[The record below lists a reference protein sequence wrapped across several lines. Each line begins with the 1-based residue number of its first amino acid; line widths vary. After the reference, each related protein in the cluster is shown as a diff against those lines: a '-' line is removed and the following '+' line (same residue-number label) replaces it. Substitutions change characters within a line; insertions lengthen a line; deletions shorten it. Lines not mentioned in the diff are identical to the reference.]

1 MDNRTWLSL
10 ARRIRQKREAKCFD
24 EEYFLDVLQVWNEK
38 VRHQSMEE
46 LAEMYADAML
56 DDPLKWEEHISRS
69 QTDSLAWDAIK
80 ALLGKVRPLLEGPFP
95 LSVPLARLRSWA
107 FDVALG
113 IRPGPK
119 KGAGGDDRVLRTRN
133 AAIVVTLQH
142 LKDLGTP
149 PSTSNESARAG
160 TGFQLVGERVRREYD
175 SIRDVWRQNKGMLDE
190 PDTVPFYEA
199 AIAGPVA
206 LFCLTIVLRGDLE
219 RIERIEQAH
228 QAWRQDFSEW
238 FQSTRSP
245 F

>member
-1 MDNRTWLSL
+1 
-10 ARRIRQKREAKCFD
+10 
-24 EEYFLDVLQVWNEK
+24 
-38 VRHQSMEE
+38 MEE

-80 ALLGKVRPLLEGPFP
+80 ALLGKARPLLESSLQQPQFR
-95 LSVPLARLRSWA
+95 VPYARLRSWA
-107 FDVALG
+107 FDVVLG
-113 IRPGPK
+113 IRPRPK

-160 TGFQLVGERVRREYD
+160 TGFQLVGERVGREYD
-175 SIRDVWRQNKGMLDE
+175 SIRDVWRKNRGMLDE
-190 PDTVPFYEA
+190 PDTVPFYET

-206 LFCLTIVLRGDLE
+206 LFCLTIVLRRDLE